1 MLIKSFV
8 DGKGLTVEGSVKA
21 SVMKTA
27 GEHEVE
33 VHGNILDS
41 TIENYESNKD
51 SDLSGK
57 ELK

>member
-1 MLIKSFV
+1 
-8 DGKGLTVEGSVKA
+8 
-21 SVMKTA
+21 MKTA